1 MRVAIRHTVALLGA
15 LLGAVSVVGAQSA
28 PAAASAIPG
37 VRLGSVVAPD
47 TVTVGDP
54 FVVQVRVQ
62 APAGATVAFP
72 ASPDSGAAVELLD
85 PRRERPA
92 AGAGAVDITA
102 FYRMAAW
109 DVGTVPIGLGDVR
122 VQVGGTARTVSLGAL
137 RVVVRSVLPADTA
150 LRVPKPPREP
160 IADPGLWWL
169 RWLLLALALLA
180 LIALLVWLARRWWRN
195 RRRPGV
201 GDAAYAEA
209 VAAFDRLEKLK
220 LIVAGESG
228 RHVALAVEILRDYLA
243 ARLPDARP
251 SQTSTELR
259 AALAAREEVPHER
272 LHALL
277 DRADLVKFAA
287 LPIGA
292 VPATEAGREAR
303 AIVDDVERAIR
314 AREQRELEQKAQRER
329 DERESRRRYE
339 EEQRRRSARGDG
351 HGGDGDGGPQERAA

>member
-1 MRVAIRHTVALLGA
+1 VRSAIRRILTLLGA
-15 LLGAVSVVGAQSA
+15 LLAVASAAGAQVA
-28 PAAASAIPG
+28 PAG
-37 VRLGSVVAPD
+37 VRLGTVGAPD

-54 FVVQVRVQ
+54 FVVTVRVQ
-62 APAGATVAFP
+62 APAGAAVEFP

-92 AGAGAVDITA
+92 TGAGAIDVTA
-102 FYRMAAW
+102 TYRMAAW
-109 DVGTVPIGLGDVR
+109 DVGTVPLGLPDVR
-122 VQVGGTARTVSLGAL
+122 VRIGRTERTVSLGAL
-137 RVVVRSVLPADTA
+137 RVVVRSVLPVDTA

-169 RWLLLALALLA
+169 RWLLLALAVLA

-195 RRRPGV
+195 RRRPGT

-209 VAAFDRLEKLK
+209 IAAFDRLEQLK
-220 LIVAGESG
+220 LTVAGESG

-243 ARLPDARP
+243 ARLPEANP
-251 SQTSTELR
+251 SQTSSELR
-259 AALAAREEVPHER
+259 SALAAREEVPHER

-292 VPATEAGREAR
+292 APATEAGREAR
-303 AIVDDVERAIR
+303 AIVDDVERGIR
-314 AREQRELEQKAQRER
+314 AREQREREQAAQRAR

-339 EEQRRRSARGDG
+339 EEQRRRSARG
-351 HGGDGDGGPQERAA
+351 GDGDEPQERAA

>member
-1 MRVAIRHTVALLGA
+1 MRAAFRRAVGLLSALLGA
-15 LLGAVSVVGAQSA
+15 ATAVDAQRA
-28 PAAASAIPG
+28 PTTPG
-37 VRLGSVVAPD
+37 VRLGTVVAPD

-72 ASPDSGAAVELLD
+72 ASPDSGASVELLD

-92 AGAGAVDITA
+92 APAAATGGVDVTA
-102 FYRMAAW
+102 SYRMAAW
-109 DVGTVPIGLGDVR
+109 DVGAVPIGLGDVR
-122 VQVGGTARTVSLGAL
+122 VTVGGTERTVSLGAL

-169 RWLLLALALLA
+169 RWLLLALAVLA

-195 RRRPGV
+195 RRRPGT

-220 LIVAGESG
+220 LVAAGESG

-292 VPATEAGREAR
+292 APATEAGREAR

-314 AREQRELEQKAQRER
+314 AREQRELELRAQRER

-339 EEQRRRSARGDG
+339 EEQRRRSARGGD
-351 HGGDGDGGPQERAA
+351 GGDGPQERAA

>member
-1 MRVAIRHTVALLGA
+1 MRAAIRRAVGILSTLLGVA
-15 LLGAVSVVGAQSA
+15 TAAGAQGA
-28 PAAASAIPG
+28 PTMPG
-37 VRLGSVVAPD
+37 VRLGTVVTPD

-62 APAGATVAFP
+62 APAGATVVFP
-72 ASPDSGAAVELLD
+72 ASPDSGASVELLD
-85 PRRERPA
+85 PRRDRPAAPA
-92 AGAGAVDITA
+92 AGAGVDVTA
-102 FYRMAAW
+102 RYRMAAW
-109 DVGTVPIGLGDVR
+109 DVGNVPLGLGDVR
-122 VQVGGTARTVSLGAL
+122 VTVGGAERAVSLRAL

-169 RWLLLALALLA
+169 RWLLLALAALA

-195 RRRPGV
+195 RRRPGPA
-201 GDAAYAEA
+201 DAAYAEA

-220 LIVAGESG
+220 LVVAGESG

-259 AALAAREEVPHER
+259 TALAAREEVPHER

-292 VPATEAGREAR
+292 APATEAGREAR
-303 AIVDDVERAIR
+303 AIVDDVERGIR
-314 AREQRELEQKAQRER
+314 AREQRELELRAQRER

-339 EEQRRRSARGDG
+339 EEQRRRSARGEG
-351 HGGDGDGGPQERAA
+351 GGDGPQERAA

>member
-1 MRVAIRHTVALLGA
+1 MRPVIRRTIGALGA
-15 LLGAVSVVGAQSA
+15 LLCAASTLGAQAA
-28 PAAASAIPG
+28 PTG
-37 VRLGSVVAPD
+37 VRLGTVVAPD

-54 FVVQVRVQ
+54 FLVTVRVQ
-62 APAGATVAFP
+62 APAGATIAFP

-92 AGAGAVDITA
+92 AGAAGVDVSAT
-102 FYRMAAW
+102 YRMAAW
-109 DVGTVPIGLGDVR
+109 DVGTVPVALGDVR
-122 VQVGGTARTVSLGAL
+122 VRVGGSERTVSLRAL

-150 LRVPKPPREP
+150 LREPKPPREP

-169 RWLLLALALLA
+169 RWLLLALAVLA
-180 LIALLVWLARRWWRN
+180 VVALLVWLARRWWRN
-195 RRRPGV
+195 RRRPGTA
-201 GDAAYAEA
+201 DAAYGEA
-209 VAAFDRLEKLK
+209 VAAFDRLELLK

-243 ARLPDARP
+243 ARLPEARP
-251 SQTSTELR
+251 SQTSSELR
-259 AALAAREEVPHER
+259 AALAGREEVPHER

-303 AIVDDVERAIR
+303 AIVDDVERGIR
-314 AREQRELEQKAQRER
+314 AREQREREQQAQRER

-339 EEQRRRSARGDG
+339 EEQRRRSARADG
-351 HGGDGDGGPQERAA
+351 GGDGPQERAA